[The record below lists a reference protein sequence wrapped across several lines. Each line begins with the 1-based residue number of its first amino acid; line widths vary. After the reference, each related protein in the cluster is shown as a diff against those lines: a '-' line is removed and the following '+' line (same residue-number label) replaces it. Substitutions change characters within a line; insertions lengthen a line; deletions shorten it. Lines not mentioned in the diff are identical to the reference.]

1 MHLLQVGT
9 DHATE
14 PLQNW
19 TQAAGG
25 RPVESTLCSLWPFS
39 WWCFSRGA
47 AWKHQ
52 DDSCPHTAQGKAA
65 RPWMRELSMI
75 IFFLYKWLPNKASF
89 CCITCKWYESR
100 KMCNESDL
108 EHDWEPH
115 CSLCAFGTRRWW
127 RPERTRQRSTRLEN
141 YTAQQ
146 LREHHSSSSSSVTSA
161 GLTPCISILSRWN
174 LDLWGGWKG
183 TNVAFL
189 FQYIYIWNIV
199 TPYSD
204 KTLTIYCEADVKWY
218 LLS

>member
-1 MHLLQVGT
+1 MELTTQQNHFKIELKQLEDDLLSR
-9 DHATE
+9 
-14 PLQNW
+14 LS
-19 TQAAGG
+19 AACGHFLG
-25 RPVESTLCSLWPFS
+25 DVSLVEQLESTKTT
-39 WWCFSRGA
+39 A
-47 AWKHQ
+47 AHIQLKV
-52 DDSCPHTAQGKAA
+52 
-65 RPWMRELSMI
+65 RPPGPGWENLVWF
-75 IFFLYKWLPNKASF
+75 FFLYKWLPNKASF

-204 KTLTIYCEADVKWY
+204 KTLTIYCEADVKRY